1 MDNLNS
7 WMSIPSTFNPRPKSV
22 PNGPELEGVLIVTNR
37 IHYPPPTPIRS
48 HVLHLAMCSA
58 ILTCALIASPAL
70 QAQTYQIIYNFN
82 PSVDAASPFGLT
94 RAGAANI
101 IGVTGLPNNGSVFK
115 LNLTT
120 RVLTTLHTFTGTPDG
135 DNPTA
140 PVVLDSA
147 GNIYG
152 TTRRGGANGLGTVF
166 KIDSTGVETILHSF
180 NGTDGKTPNGLIR
193 DPAGNLYG
201 TTVEGGIG
209 GSGVVFRIN
218 KSGVEQTLY
227 KFTGPDGAQ
236 PYAGLTR
243 DAAGNLYGTTDTG
256 GDFGKG
262 TIFKLAPDGTETVLH
277 SFPGGAGGNRP
288 YAALLID
295 SAGNL
300 YGSTLAGGTG
310 RLGTI
315 FKLDTSGVFTVLVK
329 FSGANGEAPI
339 WALAMD
345 SSGNFYGTTS
355 RGGGPFD
362 LGVVFKLDPSG
373 TETVLHSFAGRP
385 DGASPSSPLLVY
397 ADGTVIGATSQG
409 GLNDAGTIFRIK
421 P

>member
-1 MDNLNS
+1 MIS
-7 WMSIPSTFNPRPKSV
+7 KPSKPRPR
-22 PNGPELEGVLIVTNR
+22 T
-37 IHYPPPTPIRS
+37 PTI
-48 HVLHLAMCSA
+48 AIWSA
-58 ILTCALIASPAL
+58 IMLMATFIASPSL
-70 QAQTYQIIYNFN
+70 HAQTYQTIYNFN
-82 PSVDAASPFGLT
+82 PSVDGASPLGLT
-94 RAGAANI
+94 RDAASNI
-101 IGVTGLPNNGSVFK
+101 IGVTEAQTPNHGSVFK
-115 LNLTT
+115 LNLST
-120 RVLTTLHTFTGTPDG
+120 RALTTLYTFAGTPDG
-135 DNPTA
+135 DNPVA
-140 PVVLDSA
+140 PVVVDPA

-152 TTRRGGANGLGTVF
+152 TTRRGGANDFGAVF
-166 KIDSTGVETILHSF
+166 EIDATGVEKILHSF

-193 DPAGNLYG
+193 DSAGNLYG
-201 TTVEGGIG
+201 TTIEGGIG

-256 GDFGKG
+256 GDYGKG
-262 TIFKLAPDGTETVLH
+262 TIFKLAPNGTETVLH

-295 SAGNL
+295 SVGNL
-300 YGSTLAGGTG
+300 YGSTFAGGTG

-315 FKLDTSGVFTVLVK
+315 FKLDTSGVFTVVIN

-345 SSGNFYGTTS
+345 AAGNLYGTTS
-355 RGGGPFD
+355 TGGGPFD
-362 LGVVFKLDPSG
+362 LGVVFKINPSG
-373 TETVLHSFAGRP
+373 TETVLHSFAGQP
-385 DGASPSSPLLVY
+385 DGGSPGSPLLVG
-397 ADGTVIGATSQG
+397 ADGTLIGSTSQG
-409 GLNDAGTIFRIK
+409 GFYDAGTIFRIK

>member
-1 MDNLNS
+1 MTRKMHLCTRR
-7 WMSIPSTFNPRPKSV
+7 SISKLLTHALTLRVFAA
-22 PNGPELEGVLIVTNR
+22 I
-37 IHYPPPTPIRS
+37 
-48 HVLHLAMCSA
+48 
-58 ILTCALIASPAL
+58 ILTATLIAPPAL
-70 QAQTYQIIYNFN
+70 HAQTYQILYHFN
-82 PSVDAASPFGLT
+82 PDVDGAEPRGLT
-94 RAGAANI
+94 RDAGGNV
-101 IGVTGLPNNGSVFK
+101 IGVTAFRHPDDGSVFK
-115 LNLTT
+115 LDLTT

-135 DNPTA
+135 DTPLD

-152 TTRRGGANGLGTVF
+152 TTSDGGANGLGAVF
-166 KIDSTGVETILHSF
+166 KIDSNGVETILHSF

-193 DPAGNLYG
+193 DRAGNLYG

-218 KSGVEQTLY
+218 PSGVYQVLY

-277 SFPGGAGGNRP
+277 SFPGQAGGNRP
-288 YAALLID
+288 FTGLLLD
-295 SAGNL
+295 AAGNL
-300 YGSTLAGGTG
+300 YGSTFAGGTG

-315 FKLDTSGVFTVLVK
+315 FKLDTSGVFSILIN
-329 FSGANGEAPI
+329 FSGANGEEPGE
-339 WALAMD
+339 LAMD
-345 SSGNFYGTTS
+345 AVGNLYGTTYK
-355 RGGGPFD
+355 GGGPFD
-362 LGVVFKLDPSG
+362 DGVVFKLDPSG
-373 TETVLHSFAGRP
+373 TETVLHSFAGGP
-385 DGASPSSPLLVY
+385 DGSGPSERRLLVSP
-397 ADGTVIGATSQG
+397 DGTIIGSTTFG
-409 GLNDAGTIFRIK
+409 GFYGAGTIFRIK